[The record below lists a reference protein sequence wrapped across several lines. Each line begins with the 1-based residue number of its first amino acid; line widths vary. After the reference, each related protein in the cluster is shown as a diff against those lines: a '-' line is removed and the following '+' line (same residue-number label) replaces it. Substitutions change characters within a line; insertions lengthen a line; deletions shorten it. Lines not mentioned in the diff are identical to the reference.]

1 MPRPILEV
9 IELTKHFGGIYV
21 TNNVNI
27 TMAEGEQGAMIG
39 PNGAGKSTFFN
50 LLTGYHSPDGGQ
62 VFFDGQDITRWSAD
76 AIVRIGISR
85 AFQISNIFPRLTVME
100 NVRSAV
106 HAHMDVTLNMFG
118 KADQIGTD
126 ETVHV
131 LDLCGMTGNVD
142 TPAGQLSQG
151 DKKKLELAIALAG
164 QPKLLFLD
172 EPTAGMSRAETRET
186 MELVGR
192 LNRDLGLSVLFTE
205 HDMSVVFNHAK
216 RVALLHRGEI
226 IVEGTPDEVR
236 DNEMAQ
242 QIYLG
247 EQHL

>member
-1 MPRPILEV
+1 MIERPGQV
-9 IELTKHFGGIYV
+9 WCTNF
-21 TNNVNI
+21 NNVNFTI
-27 TMAEGEQGAMIG
+27 AEGEQVAMIG

-50 LLTGYHSPDGGQ
+50 LLTGYHSPDEGQ
-62 VFFDGQDITRWSAD
+62 VIFNGQDITRWSPD

-106 HAHMDVTLNMFG
+106 HAYMDVTMNMFG
-118 KADQIGTD
+118 KAEQIGTD
-126 ETVHV
+126 ETMRV
-131 LDLCGMTGNVD
+131 LDLCGMTGEVD

-172 EPTAGMSRAETRET
+172 EPTAGMSRDETRET
-186 MELVGR
+186 MDLVDR
-192 LNRDLGLSVLFTE
+192 LNRDLALSVLFTE

-226 IVEGTPDEVR
+226 IVEGTPEEVR
-236 DNEMAQ
+236 DNETAQ
-242 QIYLG
+242 KIYLG

>member
-9 IELTKHFGGIYV
+9 IGLNKHFGGIYV
-21 TNNVNI
+21 TNNVNFTI
-27 TMAEGEQGAMIG
+27 AEGEKVAMIG

-50 LLTGYHSPDGGQ
+50 LLTGYHSPDEGQ
-62 VFFDGQDITRWSAD
+62 VIFNGQDITRWSPD

-106 HAHMDVTLNMFG
+106 HAYMDVTMNMFG
-118 KADQIGTD
+118 KAEQIGTG

-131 LDLCGMTGNVD
+131 LDLCGLAEKVD

-172 EPTAGMSRAETRET
+172 EPTAGMSRDETQET
-186 MELVGR
+186 MELVDR
-192 LNRDLGLSVLFTE
+192 LNRDLALSVLFTE

-236 DNEMAQ
+236 DNETAK

-247 EQHL
+247 ELHL